1 MAESSPGEVTSL
13 LLAWR
18 RGDQAAL
25 DRLMPL
31 VYSELHAIAGRH
43 LRGERPEHTLQPTAL
58 IHEAYLRLVGTD
70 VEWEGRTHFLAV
82 AARTMRRI
90 LVDHA
95 RARARRKRD
104 PAQAPL
110 ALDEPAAVGSEPSGQ
125 LLALDEAL
133 ERLSALDERKARAI
147 ELHYFGGLTYDEAAQ
162 ALGISRATLHRELRV
177 ARAWLYRE
185 LSQEPGAPASAT

>member
-1 MAESSPGEVTSL
+1 
-13 LLAWR
+13 
-18 RGDQAAL
+18 
-25 DRLMPL
+25 MPL